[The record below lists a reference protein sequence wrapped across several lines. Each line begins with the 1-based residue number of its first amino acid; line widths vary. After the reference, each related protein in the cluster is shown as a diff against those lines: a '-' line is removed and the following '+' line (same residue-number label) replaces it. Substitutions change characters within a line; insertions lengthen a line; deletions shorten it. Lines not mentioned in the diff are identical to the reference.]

1 MAGMREDYVLR
12 GIDRLRVLVAGLLNP
27 PRASAKIDEALQ
39 LALELQTKL
48 FPIDAGSFLAMP
60 PAAQFDRLRLKLS
73 EEEAAEKCAT
83 YAELLFHTA
92 TLYDF
97 SDRHDLASGA
107 RQLSLHIALLT
118 EQAFGSEDAHRLAA
132 LLASGVSR
140 RELAVPVRQ
149 LLEDFEKRE
158 KRRR

>member
-1 MAGMREDYVLR
+1 MAGQRDNYVLR
-12 GIDRLRVLVAGLLNP
+12 EIDRLRVLIASLLNP
-27 PRASAKIDEALQ
+27 PRTPAKVEEGLR
-39 LALELQTKL
+39 LALSLQTKL
-48 FPIDAGSFLAMP
+48 FPIAAGNFLALP

-73 EEEAAEKCAT
+73 ADEAAEKCAT

-118 EQAFGSEDAHRLAA
+118 EDAFGSEDARRLAA
-132 LLASGVSR
+132 LLASAVNR
-140 RELAVPVRQ
+140 RELAPAVHE
-149 LLEDFEKRE
+149 LLEQFEKTQ
-158 KRRR
+158 KRSR